1 MMNIILNQIRI
12 ICIVCH
18 GFRGFHGENGDE
30 PDSGQD
36 KAKFEGNFKKTRLSC
51 IIAWVRKN
59 QAGTP
64 SQQFVLLWDLG
75 R

>member
-1 MMNIILNQIRI
+1 MNIILNLISM
-12 ICIVCH
+12 ICMVCH
-18 GFRGFHGENGDE
+18 GCRSFHGENDE
-30 PDSGQD
+30 PDSDQG
-36 KAKFEGNFKKTRLSC
+36 KAKLEGNFKKTRLSC